1 MLSDNLLEGLKEI
14 MIIIIFF
21 NYDLCASIILK
32 MLIIFMYEYKM
43 GDFK

>member
-1 MLSDNLLEGLKEI
+1 MLNDNLLEGLKDI
-14 MIIIIFF
+14 MIIIFF
-21 NYDLCASIILK
+21 NYDLCASILLK